1 MRPPEDFGL
10 SLSMRFFHELPYDVN
25 EPLLAFAIRGRSNE
39 GALTYQNFPENMF
52 LRTLQK
58 LRLPESEISDAG
70 K

>member
-10 SLSMRFFHELPYDVN
+10 SLFTRFFHELPYDVN
-25 EPLLAFAIRGRSNE
+25 EPLLAFATRDRSNE
-39 GALTYQNFPENMF
+39 ADLTHQHFPKNMF

-58 LRLPESEISDAG
+58 LRLPESEISGAG